1 MSPSCQRS
9 PGPVF
14 RNDPSSL
21 ALDAANDARDTSAM
35 AIDSP
40 PRPPSQDEL
49 GAFIREA
56 RVRQLRRRLL
66 GTAVIAIIAAAS
78 LGIHAIFSGA
88 ARAPRAGAS
97 DSGLAAPCP
106 LSALPLSLQPQGT
119 ATQAVF
125 FLTIRNPQ
133 HLTCSINVPAV
144 LEITE
149 NGQRAP
155 ISDNPLRAKLHATLR
170 GERSTIWPPS
180 GAWWA
185 NWCGS
190 HQGFSLT
197 ARVGSHSVSTRIGIL
212 PQCFGTGNHSK
223 LRLGM

>member
-1 MSPSCQRS
+1 
-9 PGPVF
+9 
-14 RNDPSSL
+14 
-21 ALDAANDARDTSAM
+21 M

-40 PRPPSQDEL
+40 PRPPSQAEL
-49 GAFIREA
+49 DALIREA
-56 RVRQLRRRLL
+56 RARQLHRRLL
-66 GTAVIAIIAAAS
+66 GAAAIATIAAAS
-78 LGIHAIFSGA
+78 LGIYAVFSGA
-88 ARAPRAGAS
+88 SSRPTAGAS
-97 DSGLAAPCP
+97 ASGLAAPCP
-106 LSALPLSLQPQGT
+106 LSALPLSLQAQGT

-125 FLTIRNPQ
+125 FLAIRNPQ

-149 NGQRAP
+149 NGHRAP
-155 ISDNPLRAKLHATLR
+155 ISDNPLRARLHATLR
-170 GERSTIWPPS
+170 RQSTLWPAS

-190 HQGFSLT
+190 RQGFSLT